1 MADQD
6 EDFASMLAESEKGVK
21 RTKRPK
27 VGDLVKGKV
36 CRASTFG
43 MFVEVAPGVEALCHN
58 SEVPGFQRG
67 QDGKTPALPVNEEFS
82 FKIIRLN
89 VAEKKIGLSLKAAA
103 EDEEKTR
110 LADYQKQAAAATTT
124 IEEALRSNDADAAP
138 PTTESGE

>member
-1 MADQD
+1 MKQLQPDAW
-6 EDFASMLAESEKGVK
+6 ESFFQ
-21 RTKRPK
+21 THQ

-124 IEEALRSNDADAAP
+124 IEEALRSSEPDAP
-138 PTTESGE
+138 PTTDSGE